1 MTTKEN
7 DHEKPTILIV
17 DDDRQVLKSLKIWFK
32 NEGLNPVI
40 ASNAEEALNAMA
52 ENTVEAAL
60 VDLRM
65 SMEDGISV
73 SKKLYELDENLKII
87 IMTGFPSYETAVKAM
102 KVGVFDYISKGSSN
116 DKIMS
121 VVKKALEERRKELG
135 TIEKAEPV
143 KDRITFILFCN
154 HSLIK
159 ERLENFSKTTPE
171 FVLIKSFSGIEQL
184 KSRNVTQEIDVA
196 LVCASCSIKTFND
209 AYDIFPELYRNYPGI
224 KPVLINESF
233 TDQEK
238 VELLK
243 LGIRGFFSKDLD
255 SATLQRAMRHVKKG
269 EIWVSRSVTYL
280 SLKDMATYKTT
291 TAAIPDKG
299 RFGLTER
306 EIEILRTLVLGLKNK
321 GIAEKLFISE
331 KTVKTHVNRIFK
343 KLGVNNRTQAIL
355 ATMENKIL

>member
-171 FVLIKSFSGIEQL
+171 FVLIKSFPGIEHL

-196 LVCASCSIKTFND
+196 
-209 AYDIFPELYRNYPGI
+209 
-224 KPVLINESF
+224 
-233 TDQEK
+233 
-238 VELLK
+238 
-243 LGIRGFFSKDLD
+243 
-255 SATLQRAMRHVKKG
+255 
-269 EIWVSRSVTYL
+269 
-280 SLKDMATYKTT
+280 
-291 TAAIPDKG
+291 
-299 RFGLTER
+299 
-306 EIEILRTLVLGLKNK
+306 
-321 GIAEKLFISE
+321 
-331 KTVKTHVNRIFK
+331 
-343 KLGVNNRTQAIL
+343 
-355 ATMENKIL
+355 